1 MPRPARSRADSSP
14 RGGGYSA
21 TSSSA
26 TSSTP
31 IHMMHKKEYVV
42 KEEFTPPHHLIDHG
56 YGATPIH
63 QVISSPTV
71 APPVK
76 RKLNM
81 DHRGGF
87 VVPMNNRGEFKA
99 PTCPSPVPP
108 KRPKRQPPGLRKAN
122 RPNYTR
128 YDTSLSLLTKK
139 FSELL
144 ERSPDGVVDLNKASQ
159 DLGVQKRRIYDIT
172 NVLEGIGILEKKSK
186 NNIQWK
192 GAAGFKGG
200 RGGGDFPALSRRMQR
215 LENLENALDRM
226 IGAAEGELR
235 KLNNDRFG
243 YVTYQDLR
251 SISKFR
257 HSTVMAI
264 KAPPNTQLSVP
275 TEAEGDKTDN
285 YTIQMKSEDGE
296 IEVFLCPEATSPSLT
311 TRHRATPVPV
321 PPMDPLLRDMKL
333 SPALF
338 DIGTTPLLLENTTP
352 TLPAPP
358 ELRRPISSLL
368 CRSLSF
374 KEEEEED
381 GKSQLRSSHQKEEQ
395 EHRLRHPPP
404 PLMPAPSASVQHQYM
419 DGLGSPGMNQL
430 LELSPP
436 TGLGGAKDKQ
446 LRGTGGDKSTSSP
459 TGPLLHSLMGPLV
472 GQTRSTSA
480 HQHQT
485 DTSSS
490 LGIMDPLFC
499 GSELVPLEPLMQSE
513 YNFSLDATEGLAD
526 LFDYDFLTC

>member
-1 MPRPARSRADSSP
+1 
-14 RGGGYSA
+14 
-21 TSSSA
+21 
-26 TSSTP
+26 
-31 IHMMHKKEYVV
+31 
-42 KEEFTPPHHLIDHG
+42 
-56 YGATPIH
+56 
-63 QVISSPTV
+63 
-71 APPVK
+71 
-76 RKLNM
+76 
-81 DHRGGF
+81 
-87 VVPMNNRGEFKA
+87 
-99 PTCPSPVPP
+99 
-108 KRPKRQPPGLRKAN
+108 
-122 RPNYTR
+122 
-128 YDTSLSLLTKK
+128 
-139 FSELL
+139 
-144 ERSPDGVVDLNKASQ
+144 
-159 DLGVQKRRIYDIT
+159 
-172 NVLEGIGILEKKSK
+172 
-186 NNIQWK
+186 
-192 GAAGFKGG
+192 
-200 RGGGDFPALSRRMQR
+200 MQR

-395 EHRLRHPPP
+395 EHR
-404 PLMPAPSASVQHQYM
+404 PAPSASVQHQYM